1 MKYKLFQFKRLKL
14 GSCFHSTEQTKHFK
28 GLTDTHVSLPVLSS
42 AAFSP
47 KISFSSQ
54 CTAGQ
59 SLAKTAKAECEFAK
73 SLTHR
78 HTLKGFD
85 VSHPCND
92 QGLAHLISLIEAV
105 RPHK

>member
-1 MKYKLFQFKRLKL
+1 MYTLHFGHMGLNKIKLKL
-14 GSCFHSTEQTKHFK
+14 GACFDCAEQTRHFK
-28 GLTDTHVSLPVLSS
+28 GPTVLSS
-42 AAFSP
+42 ATFSP

-54 CTAGQ
+54 CTVGQ
-59 SLAKTAKAECEFAK
+59 SLAKTAKAGCESAK
-73 SLTHR
+73 SHTHR
-78 HTLKGFD
+78 HTLEGFD